1 MLREPSATLPTSA
14 SPHRHARRRT
24 VGSSLVLL
32 AVGLVVGC
40 GSASDDSNPS
50 AGAGAQSSTTST
62 STPTAAR
69 RNKATEQKIVDTAQL
84 RLSDFPSGWQQ
95 SDDDS
100 DSSDSPCDG
109 IRKAKESTTAHGSG
123 ATYAHEDTTAA
134 TSAVYLYA
142 DENAAHTAFDQLT
155 DRKTRVCIG
164 KTFGEGIEK
173 EAKSKGPGQSD
184 SADVGD
190 PTTGQ
195 LSIDPLGDERA
206 AGRVTVPISARG
218 INVDLIL
225 DLVFVR
231 AGRGIGIMIYIDA
244 FSPFDDDLR
253 ADLTGKVVRRL
264 TVGVT

>member
-1 MLREPSATLPTSA
+1 MLRDPSATPPTPA
-14 SPHRHARRRT
+14 SPHRHALRRT
-24 VGSSLVLL
+24 VISGLALL
-32 AVGLVVGC
+32 AVGLQVGC
-40 GSASDDSNPS
+40 GSTSDDSSFS
-50 AGAGAQSSTTST
+50 AGAGAESSTST
-62 STPTAAR
+62 SAPKAPQRDKAA
-69 RNKATEQKIVDTAQL
+69 EQKIVDGAQL
-84 RLSDFPSGWQQ
+84 RLSDFPSGWER

-109 IRKAKESTTAHGSG
+109 IQQAKESTTAHGAG
-123 ATYAHEDTTAA
+123 ANFGHGDTTAA
-134 TSAVYLYA
+134 TSAVYLYV
-142 DENAAHTAFDQLT
+142 DEGAAHTAFHQLT
-155 DRKTRVCIG
+155 DSGTRVCIG

-173 EAKSKGPGQSD
+173 ESKSKGPGQSD
-184 SADVGD
+184 SADVGK

-195 LSIDPLGDERA
+195 LSMDPLGDERS
-206 AGRVTVPISARG
+206 AGRVTVPISAQG

-244 FSPFDDDLR
+244 FSPFDDGLR